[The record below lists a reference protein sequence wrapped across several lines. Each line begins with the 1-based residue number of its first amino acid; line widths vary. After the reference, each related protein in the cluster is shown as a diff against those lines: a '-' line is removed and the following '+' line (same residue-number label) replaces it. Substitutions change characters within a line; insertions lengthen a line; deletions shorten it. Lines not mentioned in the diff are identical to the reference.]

1 MAHFQ
6 SWADKS
12 GIPWRAIKPHLDDT
26 MTKARELWPEALKAL
41 PMDEAHKDT
50 LREHWVKLHDEFK
63 INAIK

>member
-1 MAHFQ
+1 
-6 SWADKS
+6 
-12 GIPWRAIKPHLDDT
+12 